1 MYLQGKTVAVT
12 GASKGL
18 GLAIVKRLCAEGAN
32 IVAHYN
38 SGDISEAAA
47 AAKAANVGFQAFQA
61 DLSDEKALFALAG
74 NINACGDIYA
84 LVNNA
89 GVCLFE
95 DFFDIT
101 PASYAFTLDVN
112 LKATFFLT
120 QKIAQQMAARGIHGR
135 IVNFSSIT
143 AVSGSATQVHYG
155 AAKGAVSAFT
165 HMAAEVLGKYGI
177 TVNAVMPGPVPT
189 KHNSQYLAQEATR
202 EGLCARIPMKR
213 YGQAEYIA
221 DGVLYFLGENACW
234 TTGVLLPVDGG
245 YLAK

>member
-1 MYLQGKTVAVT
+1 MSLENKTVVVT

-18 GLAIVKRLCAEGAN
+18 GLGVVKRLCEEHAN
-32 IVAHYN
+32 IIAHYN
-38 SGDISEAAA
+38 SGDITEAK
-47 AAKAANVGFQAFQA
+47 KAAEKAGVKFTSFQA
-61 DLSDEKALFALAG
+61 DLSKTDEILELAEK
-74 NINACGDIYA
+74 INACGDIYA

-89 GVCLFE
+89 GVCRFE
-95 DFFDIT
+95 DYFDI
-101 PASYAFTLDVN
+101 SLESLFFTMNVN
-112 LKATFFLT
+112 IIAPFLLT
-120 QKIAQQMAARGIHGR
+120 QKISQQMVERGIQGR

-165 HMAAEVLGKYGI
+165 HMAAEALGQYGI

-189 KHNSQYLAQEATR
+189 KHNSEYLALEETKKEICGR
-202 EGLCARIPMKR
+202 LPMR
-213 YGQAEYIA
+213 QYGCPDYIA
-221 DGVLYFLGENACW
+221 DGVVYFLGDRAKW